1 MKLERYRQNKTVE
14 LPTGVI
20 VRQKWSNEKKK
31 YILTVQKK
39 IDNYGHFKNN

>member
-31 YILTVQKK
+31 YIFTVE
-39 IDNYGHFKNN
+39 NR